1 MVTQEQ
7 AFIQVVEAGSFKK
20 AAEHLGV
27 ETSSLSRKVA
37 ALEQRLAVK
46 LLHRSTSRT
55 RPTELGR
62 AFYAGLRR
70 IVDDKAALEEEISG
84 GLDLLA
90 GRLRIGAT
98 VDFGDR
104 FVAPVLAG
112 FLARAPSLSI
122 ELLLDSDLDNL
133 GEKDLDVAFR
143 LGPMPDSSLIAR
155 PVGEIQRVL
164 VASPEYLS
172 RCGHPVEPSQLAG
185 HQFVLYSAAQVKHDI
200 VFGDGQRVAAAGIR
214 RQIAANSLRA
224 IREMVLAGVG
234 VNWGPAWFFADD
246 IASGQLVELMTEHP
260 VEGLKVSAVYPE
272 RAWLP
277 GKTREIIRL
286 VGEQI
291 AAESVHEC

>member
-1 MVTQEQ
+1 MLTQEQ

-62 AFYAGLRR
+62 AFYEGLRR
-70 IVDDKAALEEEISG
+70 IVDDQAALEEEISG

-98 VDFGDR
+98 VDFGER
-104 FVAPVLAG
+104 FIAPVIPL
-112 FLARAPSLSI
+112 LLERAPSLSI

-133 GEKDLDVAFR
+133 GEKNLDVAFR
-143 LGPMPDSSLIAR
+143 LGPMPNSSLVAR
-155 PVGEIQRVL
+155 TVGNIRRVL
-164 VASPEYLS
+164 VASPDYLS
-172 RCGHPVEPSQLAG
+172 RFGHPVESSQLEG
-185 HQFVLYSAAQVKHDI
+185 HQFVLYSAEQVKQDI
-200 VFGDGQRVAAAGIR
+200 IFRDGQRVVAAGIR
-214 RQIAANSLRA
+214 SRLAANGLRA
-224 IREMVLAGVG
+224 IRELVLAGQG
-234 VNWGPAWFFADD
+234 INWGPAWFFADD
-246 IASGQLVELMTEHP
+246 IATGQLVELMPEHP
-260 VEGLKVSAVYPE
+260 VEGFKVSAVYPE

-286 VGEQI
+286 VAEQL
-291 AAESVHEC
+291 AVESDHG